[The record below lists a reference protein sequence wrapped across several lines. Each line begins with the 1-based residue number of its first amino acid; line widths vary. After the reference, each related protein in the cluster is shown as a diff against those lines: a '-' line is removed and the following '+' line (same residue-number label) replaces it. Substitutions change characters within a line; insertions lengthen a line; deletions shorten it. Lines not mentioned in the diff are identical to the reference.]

1 MRATLFVLALLV
13 SVSLL
18 GCTKTPA
25 DPGDPGPGDP
35 TPQITVRQTINSLEY
50 VYNNADAEDYP
61 NLLDEDSFR
70 FYFSE
75 HDQND
80 PDDPLPAYYNYVEDV
95 AATTSL
101 FENEGIGAENID
113 LTLAIPEFDEPAE
126 GTDTFRVEHVPYDLY
141 VTVPA
146 DYITYHA
153 QHTCTFELTRVD
165 GKWLITKWWDEY
177 TGGRAGCSDEQ
188 VEESTWGQIKYML

>member
-18 GCTKTPA
+18 GCTKTPT
-25 DPGDPGPGDP
+25 DPGDETP
-35 TPQITVRQTINSLEY
+35 TQATVKGTIELLEDYYCNANS
-50 VYNNADAEDYP
+50 EDYP
-61 NLLDEDSFR
+61 NLLNENDFA

-80 PDDPLPAYYNYVEDV
+80 PDDPLPASYNYTEDV
-95 AATTSL
+95 AATTAL
-101 FENEGIGAENID
+101 FEHEGIGAENID

-126 GTDTFRVEHVPYDLY
+126 GTDTFRVEHIPYDLY

-146 DYITYHA
+146 QYITYHA
-153 QHTCTFELTRVD
+153 QHTCSFELTRVD

-177 TGGRAGCSDEQ
+177 TGSRAGCSDEQ
-188 VEESTWGQIKYML
+188 VEESTWGSIKAM